1 MSMLKK
7 LRNRVIG
14 ITILAGMG
22 VAFYYV
28 VLTPEA
34 RQSLHEARFAVM
46 DSYHKMT
53 NTIEGM
59 SSIVLEEDH
68 AYLPN
73 REAIIEQWKSMGF

>member
-34 RQSLHEARFAVM
+34 RQSLHEARLAVT
-46 DSYHKMT
+46 DSYHRRDMYI
-53 NTIEGM
+53 NRDIEKIYTLYQKHR
-59 SSIVLEEDH
+59 ST
-68 AYLPN
+68 
-73 REAIIEQWKSMGF
+73 WKKL